1 MAPIDARAAQDLAR
15 QATAAASFDPPEW
28 QRPEPLGRSAY
39 AAPPYPIESLP
50 ESIRP
55 AVEEVARYVK
65 APVPLVA
72 ASALCAVS
80 IAVQGLV
87 NVRRSSGLVGPTS
100 LYLLSVA
107 ESGARKSSCDGC
119 FSQPIREFE
128 RLQQETMKPKVLEY
142 NASMSIFEAREAG
155 LKDLLRQKDRKGEP
169 IHDAERKLFE
179 LQEQKP
185 TPPRIPRLV
194 VTDATPEALA
204 QRLQIWPSAGVVS
217 SEAGVFFGSH
227 GMGSE
232 TVMRNVTQLN
242 VLWDGAPLSIDR
254 KTSESIFVRAARLSV
269 GLQVQPATLDEF
281 MKKNG
286 SLARGSGFLARF
298 LFSAPPSIHG
308 SRFFEEPPD
317 FWPCLEK
324 FQKRLSSLLA
334 LPLPMDNYGCL
345 QPRELSLCQS
355 ARNEWIAYHDA
366 VEKELAADGEFTD
379 VGDVASKS
387 ADNAARIAACFHIFD
402 GADGDISEDN
412 MRRGCAIA
420 LWYLYEARRFFVD
433 TANEQVL
440 KDATRLDSWLIR
452 HCQTN
457 QCLRVSRQE
466 AMQFGPRATRKKDA
480 LQAALAELAASHRV
494 RFNDAFIAVNPTLLS
509 IGQEGVQ

>member
-1 MAPIDARAAQDLAR
+1 MGLDHRATQDLAR

-28 QRPEPLGRSAY
+28 QRPEPLGKSSY
-39 AAPPYPIESLP
+39 AAPYPIESLP

-107 ESGARKSSCDGC
+107 ESGARKSSCDGY

-128 RLQQETMKPKVLEY
+128 RLQQEAMKTKVAEY
-142 NASMSIFEAREAG
+142 TARMSVFESMEAG
-155 LKDLLRQKDRKGEP
+155 IKDQLRQNGRKGEP
-169 IHDAERKLFE
+169 IHHAERRLFE

-194 VTDATPEALA
+194 LTDATPEALA
-204 QRLQIWPSAGVVS
+204 QRLQIWPSAGLVS

-242 VLWDGAPLSIDR
+242 VLWDGNPLTIDR
-254 KTSESIFVRAARLSV
+254 KTSESISVRAARLSV

-281 MKKNG
+281 MRKNG

-298 LFSAPPSIHG
+298 LFAAPPSIQG
-308 SRFFEEPPD
+308 SRFFEERPD
-317 FWPCLEK
+317 CWPCLEK
-324 FQKRLSSLLA
+324 FQKRLSTLLA
-334 LPLPMDNYGCL
+334 LPLPMDSHGCL

-355 ARNEWIAYHDA
+355 ARMEWIAYHDA
-366 VEKELAADGEFTD
+366 VEKELAADGEFVD
-379 VGDVASKS
+379 VGDIASKS
-387 ADNAARIAACFHIFD
+387 ADNAARISACFHLFD

-412 MRRGCAIA
+412 VRRGCAIA
-420 LWYLYEARRFFVD
+420 LWHLYEARRFFVD
-433 TANEQVL
+433 TANEQGL
-440 KDATRLDSWLIR
+440 KDASRLDSWLIR
-452 HCQTN
+452 HCRTN
-457 QCLRVSRQE
+457 QCLRVSRKD
-466 AMQFGPRATRKKDA
+466 AMQFGPGATRKKEA
-480 LQAALAELAASHRV
+480 LQSALAELAALHRV
-494 RFNDAFIAVNPTLLS
+494 RFNDAFIEVNPALLPM
-509 IGQEGVQ
+509 GQEAVQ